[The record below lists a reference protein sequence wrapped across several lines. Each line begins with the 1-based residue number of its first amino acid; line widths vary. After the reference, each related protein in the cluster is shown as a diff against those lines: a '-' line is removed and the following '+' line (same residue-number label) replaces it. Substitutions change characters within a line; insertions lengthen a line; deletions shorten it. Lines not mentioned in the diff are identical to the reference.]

1 MKYLTFSAVTF
12 ITAYFAAQS
21 GTLTEIFGYTIS
33 VVIISLLGLNLLL
46 SALWKV
52 LNPAI
57 KKQIIEWFVIE
68 LDENDKN
75 F

>member
-1 MKYLTFSAVTF
+1 MKYLTISAVIF

-21 GTLTEIFGYTIS
+21 GTLTEVFGYTLS

-46 SALWKV
+46 SSLWKV

-57 KKQIIEWFVIE
+57 KKHIIEWFVIE
-68 LDENDKN
+68 LDENNEN